1 MASEHDRNP
10 AAGQRPS
17 GLHGAPSLDR
27 RRIDSDV
34 RELLR
39 QPSTP
44 WITFNRASRASNLA
58 VGDLLPRRVSI
69 VDAGALGS
77 APTRPADLAMPAA
90 EPSGLSVS
98 HDVAA
103 EPPSVVTTTPVVT
116 DASLPAADRKK
127 NATGWSALN
136 IAVVCAGLTLSAG
149 LVLSTTMYQS
159 PGARAAAESKA
170 AEEKTKAS
178 AASRSAV
185 PDVDVALPD
194 LAAGLG
200 SASLGRSSSDTSKE
214 AAKDAPKDGPKFGRL
229 TIRGAARSKNVYLD
243 GKRLLGTGTRSFTV
257 LCGTHAVSTLGR
269 NDGKDVE
276 IPCNGEYVVE
286 R

>member
-58 VGDLLPRRVSI
+58 VGDLLPRRASI
-69 VDAGALGS
+69 VDAGALGA
-77 APTRPADLAMPAA
+77 APARDAAVPAV

-116 DASLPAADRKK
+116 DASMPAAERKK
-127 NATGWSALN
+127 RTTGWSPLN

-159 PGARAAAESKA
+159 PSARAAAESKA
-170 AEEKTKAS
+170 AEEKTKKA
-178 AASRSAV
+178 AASRSALS
-185 PDVDVALPD
+185 DVDVALPD

-200 SASLGRSSSDTSKE
+200 STSLGRGTSE
-214 AAKDAPKDGPKFGRL
+214 PAKDAVKEPVKDGPKFGRL

-276 IPCNGEYVVE
+276 IPCNGELVVD